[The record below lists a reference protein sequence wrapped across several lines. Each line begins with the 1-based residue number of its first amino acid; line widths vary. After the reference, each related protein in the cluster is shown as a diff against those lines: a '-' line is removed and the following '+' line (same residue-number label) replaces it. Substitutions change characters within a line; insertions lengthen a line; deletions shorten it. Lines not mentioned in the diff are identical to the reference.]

1 MDLEE
6 DMVIIG
12 EGKVKLRVSKSGKYL
27 LPLERNVREHANTD
41 AKGRRKIWSIL
52 IEYVEQ
58 DEGEEQ
64 DEDE

>member
-1 MDLEE
+1 MPMMISRETMKKMRITMDLEE

-41 AKGRRKIWSIL
+41 AKGRRKI
-52 IEYVEQ
+52 
-58 DEGEEQ
+58 
-64 DEDE
+64 